1 LDTTTLFFGSLIANT
16 LASLS
21 GGGAGLLQFPLLI
34 FLGLPFS
41 VALGTHKVA
50 SVALGLG
57 AASTHLSSG
66 TITWQIAL
74 YLTLSGSIGV
84 IFGAN
89 L

>member
-1 LDTTTLFFGSLIANT
+1 MDWLDTLTLFFGSLVANT

-50 SVALGLG
+50 
-57 AASTHLSSG
+57 
-66 TITWQIAL
+66 
-74 YLTLSGSIGV
+74 
-84 IFGAN
+84 
-89 L
+89 